1 MKWESQHGDRG
12 CQGIGRWPQAG
23 ARRFSTPACAA
34 SAATSLRQAYDNL
47 SFNAGRTADH
57 LLALWFRNL
66 ASRNPASTRQ

>member
-1 MKWESQHGDRG
+1 MATGAVKESED
-12 CQGIGRWPQAG
+12 GRKRVRDVLVRPLALQA
-23 ARRFSTPACAA
+23 P
-34 SAATSLRQAYDNL
+34 RQAYDNL